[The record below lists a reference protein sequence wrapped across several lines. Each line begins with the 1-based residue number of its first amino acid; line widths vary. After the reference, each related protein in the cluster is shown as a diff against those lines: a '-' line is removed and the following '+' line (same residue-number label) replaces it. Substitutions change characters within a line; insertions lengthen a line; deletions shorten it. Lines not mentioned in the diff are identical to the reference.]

1 MIKGYGAIT
10 TYNNSNHNISIP
22 LFSENNTI
30 PKEHSTEGEVDVKAA
45 FEFLKKILGA
55 HGLNVEMSSQ
65 TLNSGIKLIDAES
78 GEVIKRI
85 SSADIAKAMH
95 SNRKGAITDVEV

>member
-45 FEFLKKILGA
+45 FEFLKKR
-55 HGLNVEMSSQ
+55 S
-65 TLNSGIKLIDAES
+65 
-78 GEVIKRI
+78 
-85 SSADIAKAMH
+85 
-95 SNRKGAITDVEV
+95 